1 MYSTRGLLNLLAT
14 GDTFLVFLS
23 SRRSDIV
30 VEGKYVVCASLLPND
45 LGTLTVVFLN
55 NLLVVVE
62 V

>member
-1 MYSTRGLLNLLAT
+1 MYSTRGPQNVLAT
-14 GDTFLVFLS
+14 SDTVPVFLS

-30 VEGKYVVCASLLPND
+30 GEGKYVVCASLLPND

-55 NLLVVVE
+55 DLWVVVE

>member
-1 MYSTRGLLNLLAT
+1 MYSTGGLLNLLAT
-14 GDTFLVFLS
+14 SDTSPVILS
-23 SRRSDIV
+23 SHRSDIV

-55 NLLVVVE
+55 NVLVVVE